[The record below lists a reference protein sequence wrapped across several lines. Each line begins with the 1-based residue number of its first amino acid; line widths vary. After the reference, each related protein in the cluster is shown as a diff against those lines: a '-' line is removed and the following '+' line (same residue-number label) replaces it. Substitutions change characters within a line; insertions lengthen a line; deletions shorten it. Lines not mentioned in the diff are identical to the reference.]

1 MPLNMVT
8 HRVKFSVMKK
18 FLLKVGLIGVLSV
31 VNFISWGQTYSPE
44 IGAENVATSPVLTIT
59 FEPGSEIAFVAGYLI
74 YVEVIGGDYFS
85 LSTGGK
91 SGPDPALSITDNV
104 LTIDLSS
111 YLLDE
116 NTEYVINTDE
126 NAITVDGVYWNELFY
141 GNSNFPHW
149 TFTTVSGPP
158 IWSSGY
164 PNLSNQDP
172 TSITLNGRT
181 DQDGN
186 YYYVVTS
193 NLDPPSESQIEA
205 GHDQNDNNVLSGN
218 GTMNADQP
226 FSETIDIS
234 SLTPG
239 NTYYLHIVASN
250 NSGYSDIETRDI
262 DLIAPSL
269 SSITPVNGATD
280 ISIYTTIILYYSEK
294 IFGNDS
300 TILNNSNIHNYI
312 RLKDGSTD
320 IAYSIAFS
328 SDGKTLTIIPEAA
341 LNENT
346 TYTISFINEF
356 EDRFGNVQPE
366 LSSDKTFTTEDLIIW
381 TGESSGNNTDWN
393 DADNW
398 DAPAYPNG
406 NSVIIPSGK
415 ASYPVI
421 SSNIS
426 VNNLFIEPGAS
437 LTQTG
442 GSLTIN
448 GEFVLQSSSEINAS
462 FIPRGDTVIVDPA
475 KVRFYQNVSAP
486 DRNYNFGVPVTGATK
501 ATIGI
506 TNYLYQYNNAN
517 NSYVILGDDTPL
529 LPGIGYICRSDH
541 SMIFTGTPVTS
552 DVTVALERNES
563 GGLGWNLVAN
573 PFNATVDFTKLEID
587 TVKVAYSF
595 WIWDNLNN
603 KYNTYNASSGVGIGI
618 ENNTPDIP
626 SHQAFWVKVRPGY
639 TSASIGFPVSALEV
653 DSISYLKSASSTI
666 YPTLKLESRLNG
678 NSITDETAL
687 VFASNASNDFG
698 DAYDT
703 EKKLTTNQ
711 NLCQIYTPG
720 YTPEGS
726 QILAINGLQPAQ
738 NEISVPLG
746 FKTDATGTVQ
756 INMKDNTLP
765 SDSRVLLEDKAT
777 SDFIDLS
784 ATGTYEFEVD
794 EKGTNNSRFVLHISG
809 TESVITNIEGK
820 TKNEAEKK
828 SCFYTNNSEIIAYIG
843 QLNNPTYRLLDI
855 NGKVIDSGT
864 LNPESENRI
873 MVSRKGMIIMIVES
887 EKEKLEFKTV
897 F

>member
-31 VNFISWGQTYSPE
+31 WGISLTNAQSYNSGYPRITNVTTTSATAEVNATVGGKAGNFIQYPTHYTFFFIEQSPGSSPE
-44 IGAENVATSPVLTIT
+44 TAYVINNYDGFIGLEGPNETFYAEIDNLLPNTDYIIHFVTTDSGGNVVIETDGNPTSVSFSTLSPLIANSFSPADDATDAVLTKKLTIT
-59 FEPGSEIAFVAGYLI
+59 FSEDI
-74 YVEVIGGDYFS
+74 
-85 LSTGGK
+85 
-91 SGPDPALSITDNV
+91 
-104 LTIDLSS
+104 
-111 YLLDE
+111 
-116 NTEYVINTDE
+116 
-126 NAITVDGVYWNELFY
+126 
-141 GNSNFPHW
+141 
-149 TFTTVSGPP
+149 
-158 IWSSGY
+158 
-164 PNLSNQDP
+164 Q
-172 TSITLNGRT
+172 R
-181 DQDGN
+181 
-186 YYYVVTS
+186 
-193 NLDPPSESQIEA
+193 
-205 GHDQNDNNVLSGN
+205 GN
-218 GTMNADQP
+218 GTMTIFKNDGTDFQSFIATSSKISIYGNKLIVSHDDFLMNNSYYVEIPQGFVKSVLNGVDFEGVSGSNAWN
-226 FSETIDIS
+226 FSTADLNIWSGDSSTDWNSSGNWETGAFD
-234 SLTPG
+234 
-239 NTYYLHIVASN
+239 
-250 NSGYSDIETRDI
+250 SGYSV
-262 DLIAPSL
+262 LIP
-269 SSITPVNGATD
+269 D
-280 ISIYTTIILYYSEK
+280 
-294 IFGNDS
+294 
-300 TILNNSNIHNYI
+300 
-312 RLKDGSTD
+312 
-320 IAYSIAFS
+320 
-328 SDGKTLTIIPEAA
+328 
-341 LNENT
+341 
-346 TYTISFINEF
+346 
-356 EDRFGNVQPE
+356 
-366 LSSDKTFTTEDLIIW
+366 
-381 TGESSGNNTDWN
+381 ESSNFPEISTSVTVN
-393 DADNW
+393 DL
-398 DAPAYPNG
+398 
-406 NSVIIPSGK
+406 V
-415 ASYPVI
+415 
-421 SSNIS
+421 
-426 VNNLFIEPGAS
+426 IEPGAS

-501 ATIGI
+501 ATSGI
-506 TNYLYQYNNAN
+506 TNYLYQYNNAE
-517 NSYVILGDDTPL
+517 NSYVILGEDTPL
-529 LPGIGYICRSDH
+529 LPGVGYICRSDH

-726 QILAINGLQPAQ
+726 QILAINGMQPAQ

>member
-18 FLLKVGLIGVLSV
+18 FLLKVGLVGVLSV
-31 VNFISWGQTYSPE
+31 MNFTIWGQTYSPE
-44 IGAENVATSPVLTIT
+44 IGAEDVATSPILTIT
-59 FEPGSEIAFVAGYLI
+59 FEPGSEIAFVPNNLI
-74 YVEVIGGDYFS
+74 YIEVIGGDYFS

-141 GNSNFPHW
+141 GNPNFPHW
-149 TFTTVSGPP
+149 KFTTVSGTP

-164 PNLSNQDP
+164 PNLSNQSP

-181 DQDGN
+181 DQDGH
-186 YYYVVTS
+186 YYYVITP
-193 NLDPPSESQIEA
+193 NLDPPSELQIEA
-205 GHDQNDNNVLSGN
+205 GQDQNGNDVLSGN
-218 GTMNADQP
+218 GTMYADQP
-226 FSETIDIS
+226 FSESIDIS

-239 NTYYLHIVASN
+239 NTYYVHIVASSS
-250 NSGYSDIETRDI
+250 SGYSDIKTKDI

-269 SSITPVNGATD
+269 SNISPPNGATNV
-280 ISIYTTIILYYSEK
+280 SIYTTIILKYSEK
-294 IFGNDS
+294 IFGIDS
-300 TILNNSNIHNYI
+300 AILNNSNIDNYI
-312 RLKDGSTD
+312 KLKEGSTV
-320 IAYSIAFS
+320 ISYSITFS
-328 SDGKTLTIIPEAA
+328 SDGKTLTIIPEAE

-346 TYTISFINEF
+346 TYTISFLNKF
-356 EDRFGNVQPE
+356 EDRFGNVQSE

-381 TGESSGNNTDWN
+381 TGESSNDNTNWK

-398 DAPAYPNG
+398 DASAYPDG

-415 ASYPVI
+415 ESYPVI
-421 SSNIS
+421 SSDIS

-437 LTQTG
+437 LSQTG

-462 FIPRGDTVIVDPA
+462 FIPYGGTVIVDPA
-475 KVRFYQNVSAP
+475 RVRFHQNVSAP

-506 TNYLYQYNNAN
+506 TNYLFQYKNAD
-517 NSYVILGDDTPL
+517 NSYIILDDDTPL
-529 LPGIGYICRSDH
+529 VPGKGYICRSEN

-552 DVTVALERNES
+552 DVTVELERNNN

-573 PFNATVDFTKLEID
+573 PFSATVDFTELEID
-587 TVKVAYSF
+587 TAKVAYSF
-595 WIWDNLNN
+595 WIWDNIIG
-603 KYNTYNASSGVGIGI
+603 KYNTYNASSGIGIGI
-618 ENNTPDIP
+618 ENYKPDIP

-639 TSASIGFPVSALEV
+639 STASIGFLTTALEV
-653 DSISYLKSASSTI
+653 DSMSYLKSASSTK
-666 YPTLKLESRLNG
+666 YPTLKLESTLNG

-687 VFASNASNDFG
+687 VFTSEASNNLG
-698 DAYDT
+698 DAFDT
-703 EKKLTTNQ
+703 EKKLATNK
-711 NLCQIYTPG
+711 NFCQIYTL
-720 YTPEGS
+720 EGS
-726 QILAINGLQPAQ
+726 LELAINGLLPAQ
-738 NEISVPLG
+738 NELSVPLG
-746 FKTDATGTVQ
+746 FKMDTTGIVQ
-756 INMKDNTLP
+756 INVKDNTLP
-765 SDSRVLLEDKAT
+765 PGSRVMLEDKVT
-777 SDFIDLS
+777 SEFIDFS
-784 ATGTYEFEVD
+784 ATGTYEFDVN
-794 EKGTNNSRFVLHISG
+794 EKGTDNSRLVLHISG
-809 TESVITNIEGK
+809 TETESVITNIEEE
-820 TKNEAEKK
+820 TKDEEVKK
-828 SCFYTNNSEIIAYIG
+828 SYFYTNNSEIIAYIG
-843 QLNNPTYRLLDI
+843 PLNNPTYKLLDI